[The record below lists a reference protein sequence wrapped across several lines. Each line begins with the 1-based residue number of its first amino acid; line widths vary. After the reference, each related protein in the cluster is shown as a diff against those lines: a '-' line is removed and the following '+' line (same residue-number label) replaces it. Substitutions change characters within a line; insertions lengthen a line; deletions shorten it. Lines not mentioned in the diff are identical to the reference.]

1 MKDRIHYLWQQ
12 TWRYFWQQ
20 VIMFRITK
28 SNEANIQVTV
38 MDEDDLDTK
47 RLEEVGEDSEDPYEK
62 WYIINQNKNIPQIW
76 EFIMNVFTIY
86 SLAATPLM

>member
-1 MKDRIHYLWQQ
+1 VKDRIHYLWHQ

-62 WYIINQNKNIPQIW
+62 WYLINQNKNIPQIW
-76 EFIMNVFTIY
+76 GFIMNVFTIY
-86 SLAATPLM
+86 SLVVTPLM

>member
-12 TWRYFWQQ
+12 TRRYFWQQ

-47 RLEEVGEDSEDPYEK
+47 RLEEVGEDGEDPYEK
-62 WYIINQNKNIPQIW
+62 WYLIN
-76 EFIMNVFTIY
+76 
-86 SLAATPLM
+86 